1 MQQEE
6 SDHRTQITSY
16 MQKVKHLDYDHL
28 NNCENEQVKAKLEMK
43 EEKKFH
49 MKQEEQNRKN
59 KAQKKDEYERED
71 INNIS
76 ETDEKKKKLQE
87 EVEAL
92 QGDLEM
98 QKEQLIDDYER
109 KLEELKEELALRMK
123 VEIHEIEERKNQHRN
138 DLMENHTKSFKEM
151 KDYYN

>member
-6 SDHRTQITSY
+6 NDHRTQITSY

-49 MKQEEQNRKN
+49 SKQEENNRGA
-59 KAQKKDEYERED
+59 KATKKDEYIRED

-76 ETDEKKKKLQE
+76 ETDQTER
-87 EVEAL
+87 
-92 QGDLEM
+92 
-98 QKEQLIDDYER
+98 QL
-109 KLEELKEELALRMK
+109 
-123 VEIHEIEERKNQHRN
+123 
-138 DLMENHTKSFKEM
+138 
-151 KDYYN
+151 